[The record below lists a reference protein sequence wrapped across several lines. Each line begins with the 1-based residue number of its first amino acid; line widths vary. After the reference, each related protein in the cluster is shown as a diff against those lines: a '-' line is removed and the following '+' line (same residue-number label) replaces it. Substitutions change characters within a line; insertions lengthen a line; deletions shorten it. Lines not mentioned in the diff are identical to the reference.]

1 MTNTKKIQQPV
12 YKTWAVTLIETL
24 AESESVKVEMKI
36 RVQQIFQIFV
46 ALKFLWVQSEM
57 ILFAQIA
64 EIIEII
70 KSAEVD

>member
-36 RVQQIFQIFV
+36 RVQQIFQI
-46 ALKFLWVQSEM
+46 QSK
-57 ILFAQIA
+57 I
-64 EIIEII
+64 
-70 KSAEVD
+70 